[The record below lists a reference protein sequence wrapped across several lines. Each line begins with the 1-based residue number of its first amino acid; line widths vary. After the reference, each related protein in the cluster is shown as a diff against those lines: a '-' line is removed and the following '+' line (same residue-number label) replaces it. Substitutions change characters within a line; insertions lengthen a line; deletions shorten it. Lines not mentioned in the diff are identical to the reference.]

1 MNNGEQEQLCRDG
14 GVAPGV
20 EAVVSWRPGWWWW
33 EGIYR
38 H

>member
-14 GVAPGV
+14 GVAPGG
-20 EAVVSWRPGWWWW
+20 EAVVSWRPGCWWW